1 MLGGKYIY
9 LGKYIFKID
18 GFSGTLQALLLMI
31 SFQIFKILVK
41 KKKKTTNI
49 HFRKNTNHRKRF

>member
-41 KKKKTTNI
+41 KKKKNNK
-49 HFRKNTNHRKRF
+49 HPFPEEHKS